1 MTALLLPPPLAAI
14 VAALL
19 VSGIVLASGAFL
31 RALRIHPA
39 EGNPD
44 DTDPVARA
52 AAIATVAG
60 LLGGVIH
67 ALALMQLAPV
77 ALLRLIA
84 VLLVAAGLVQV
95 RRWLAAG
102 WLRRRLLPVWWVSA
116 PWSARSRLILESV
129 LVVALAL
136 VALAPATDADSLD
149 YHLGWPLDWL
159 QHGGIYARPDWLHA
173 RLAGLGEALNLL
185 GLAAGTDALGACL
198 QFTGAMLA
206 AGVIASMARG
216 YGDTIQARLFVL
228 ASPVMLFLV
237 PTQKFYLLPAAGM
250 LAAVSL
256 AARESVAMN
265 AGRILLIFGAVGAA
279 AGSKYTFL
287 LSGAIVS
294 GLTVWTVV
302 RKGRPAGALGR
313 GLAGALTGGAALAAL
328 VAAPVYLRNWWL
340 YGDPVSPFL
349 ARWSPEP
356 DSAVVDF
363 AIRLRYAPA
372 DLPAWLLRLPS
383 LFVTLNPADVST
395 VLGVGV
401 LCVLA
406 VRPATREARILAWSA
421 ALLAAACLTL
431 SQVSGR
437 FLLES
442 YLWAGA
448 AVAASASG
456 QVPGRAIRAV
466 NCLIVVQAL
475 VVTIAAVVLAA
486 LLSPGIVTS
495 ASRQRVM
502 ARHAF
507 GAAEAAWIDALEP
520 TGTPVLLFTR
530 AHALLHRPFVQGEV
544 LVTANVDGIR
554 DFLREHPVG
563 VAAVH
568 LPAPPALARFLEMC
582 GRLSAGPQA
591 IQTEVRNPLGSGQAI
606 EVAAYVVDLTQ
617 MECQA
622 ADDGL

>member
-1 MTALLLPPPLAAI
+1 M
-14 VAALL
+14 
-19 VSGIVLASGAFL
+19 
-31 RALRIHPA
+31 
-39 EGNPD
+39 
-44 DTDPVARA
+44 
-52 AAIATVAG
+52 AG
-60 LLGGVIH
+60 LLGGAIH
-67 ALALMQLAPV
+67 SLALMQLAPV

-84 VLLVAAGLVQV
+84 ALLVAAGLVQV

-116 PWSARSRLILESV
+116 PWSARTRLILESV

-149 YHLGWPLDWL
+149 YHLGVPLDWL

-173 RLAGLGEALNLL
+173 RLAGLGEALNML

-206 AGVIASMARG
+206 AGVITSMARG
-216 YGDTIQARLFVL
+216 HGDTIQARLFVL

-256 AARESVAMN
+256 AVRERVAMN

-302 RKGRPAGALGR
+302 WKGRPAGALGR
-313 GLAGALTGGAALAAL
+313 GLAGALGSRLGSGLGSALTGGAALAAL

-349 ARWSPEP
+349 ARWSPES

-466 NCLIVVQAL
+466 NRLIVAQAI

-606 EVAAYVVDLTQ
+606 EVAAYAIDLTPI
-617 MECQA
+617 ECQA

>member
-1 MTALLLPPPLAAI
+1 M
-14 VAALL
+14 
-19 VSGIVLASGAFL
+19 
-31 RALRIHPA
+31 
-39 EGNPD
+39 
-44 DTDPVARA
+44 
-52 AAIATVAG
+52 
-60 LLGGVIH
+60 
-67 ALALMQLAPV
+67 
-77 ALLRLIA
+77 
-84 VLLVAAGLVQV
+84 
-95 RRWLAAG
+95 
-102 WLRRRLLPVWWVSA
+102 
-116 PWSARSRLILESV
+116 
-129 LVVALAL
+129 
-136 VALAPATDADSLD
+136 
-149 YHLGWPLDWL
+149 
-159 QHGGIYARPDWLHA
+159 
-173 RLAGLGEALNLL
+173 L

-206 AGVIASMARG
+206 AGVITSMARG
-216 YGDTIQARLFVL
+216 HGDTIQARLFVL

-256 AARESVAMN
+256 AVRERVAMN

-294 GLTVWTVV
+294 GFTVWTVV

-313 GLAGALTGGAALAAL
+313 GLAGALGSGLGSALTGGAALAAL

-349 ARWSPEP
+349 ARWSPES

-372 DLPAWLLRLPS
+372 DLSAWLLRLPS

-466 NCLIVVQAL
+466 NRLIVAQAI

-486 LLSPGIVTS
+486 VN
-495 ASRQRVM
+495 V
-502 ARHAF
+502 F
-507 GAAEAAWIDALEP
+507 G
-520 TGTPVLLFTR
+520 GF
-530 AHALLHRPFVQGEV
+530 
-544 LVTANVDGIR
+544 LVTQR
-554 DFLREHPVG
+554 M
-563 VAAVH
+563 
-568 LPAPPALARFLEMC
+568 LEMFRKKTPK
-582 GRLSAGPQA
+582 G
-591 IQTEVRNPLGSGQAI
+591 
-606 EVAAYVVDLTQ
+606 
-617 MECQA
+617 
-622 ADDGL
+622 DGAKKA